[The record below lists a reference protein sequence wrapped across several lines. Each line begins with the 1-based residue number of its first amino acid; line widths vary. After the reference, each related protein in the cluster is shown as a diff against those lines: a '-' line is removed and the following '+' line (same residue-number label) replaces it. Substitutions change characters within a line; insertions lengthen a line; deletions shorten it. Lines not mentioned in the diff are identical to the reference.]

1 MPVAENATQVIIS
14 FKMAKFLHK
23 VAAGRV
29 SEYNCLFHE
38 KKRPLTRVHCRK
50 LNSMKS
56 GTRSGVAS
64 KKSMN
69 AQPLIDVSSVRLP
82 AEFAC
87 AFWWSTLLLSN
98 WSRSHWTAR
107 EFTPS
112 TPIPHA
118 GQPNPQ
124 ATVGGRARGNE
135 TAEKYVIFSIGVERC
150 WGG

>member
-1 MPVAENATQVIIS
+1 MPVAENATQVIKF

-38 KKRPLTRVHCRK
+38 KKPLTRVHCRK

-69 AQPLIDVSSVRLP
+69 AHPLIDVSSVRLP

-135 TAEKYVIFSIGVERC
+135 TAEKYVIFSIGVEQC

>member
-1 MPVAENATQVIIS
+1 MPVAENATQVIN
-14 FKMAKFLHK
+14 FLK
-23 VAAGRV
+23 WRNSSIKLPPVGYQNTIV
-29 SEYNCLFHE
+29 FFTG
-38 KKRPLTRVHCRK
+38 KKPLTRVHCRK

-69 AQPLIDVSSVRLP
+69 AQPLIDVSSVCLP

-87 AFWWSTLLLSN
+87 AFWWSTLLLCN

-135 TAEKYVIFSIGVERC
+135 TAEKYVMFSIGVERC